1 VSPLKLRQISAASPT
16 LAESMR
22 ACLLRAGL
30 SKATRSSTFV
40 LGNPKAW
47 LGTAYHEVLEKIVEV
62 DLGPEPLD
70 AAVERHWAQ
79 TIALLS

>member
-1 VSPLKLRQISAASPT
+1 MSSADRLELPLIPVTNPS

-30 SKATRSSTFV
+30 SKVPGVWAFV

-47 LGTAYHEVLEKIVEV
+47 LGTAYHGVLEQLPELGGVE
-62 DLGPEPLD
+62 GPARL
-70 AAVERHWAQ
+70 
-79 TIALLS
+79 